1 MVDMVDMNEGL
12 ELMVEK
18 LEKIVAEESR
28 EFQSVQTFGGALRV
42 DVNKVFVGRED
53 GLRALEQ
60 LRRFSLREAS

>member
-1 MVDMVDMNEGL
+1 MVDMNEGL